1 MEIAFVMCAAFFVG
15 CLLWT
20 ISEKAFC
27 LYWAGS
33 CVAMF
38 VTSYSLPLGTEGH
51 LVMLGISF
59 WMLMTASLQL
69 YQTFGG
75 GDAGL

>member
-1 MEIAFVMCAAFFVG
+1 MEIAFVLSAAFFVG

-20 ISEKAFC
+20 ISEKGFC

-38 VTSYSLPLGTEGH
+38 ATSYSLPAGSEGRI
-51 LVMLGISF
+51 VMLGISF
-59 WMLMTASLQL
+59 WMLMTVSMQL
-69 YQTFGG
+69 HQTFGD
-75 GDAGL
+75 GDAGI

>member
-1 MEIAFVMCAAFFVG
+1 MEIAFVLCAAFVVG

-27 LYWAGS
+27 VYWVGS

-38 VTSYSLPLGTEGH
+38 VTSYSLPIESEGR
-51 LVMLGISF
+51 LIMLGISF
-59 WMLMTASLQL
+59 WMLMSSGLQL
-69 YQTFGG
+69 NMTFGDG
-75 GDAGL
+75 NRGL

>member
-1 MEIAFVMCAAFFVG
+1 MEIAFVLCAVFFVG

-38 VTSYSLPLGTEGH
+38 VTSYSLPMASEGR
-51 LVMLGISF
+51 LIMLGISF
-59 WMLMTASLQL
+59 WMLMSVSLQL
-69 YQTFGG
+69 NETFGD
-75 GDAGL
+75 GDRGL